1 MAVDATL
8 EDLSQLAL
16 DIMKGRVRGRVDV
29 DPKTP
34 GARL

>member
-1 MAVDATL
+1 MAVDAML
-8 EDLSQLAL
+8 EDLPQPAR